1 MKLTQSPIRANEIDG
16 FIFTKYASVAF
27 MLVVGLFI
35 AARLRDLT
43 THNIL
48 QLAGSEIFGVQVAR
62 HDWDDIIAYAIKD
75 IVHPPLF
82 YVLLKLWI
90 SIGGESL
97 LWWIRLFP
105 VLTSIAALVPFLL
118 LCRELK
124 LRAAEIN
131 LTLALMAVNAYLISN
146 SQGLRMYSLLL
157 FFALCSLWLFVRLL
171 NHVSDQK
178 KTLLALFA
186 VNLALVY
193 THYYGWL
200 VVGVQFLILVLW
212 DRRKLPLFSVSVMAI
227 VLCFIPWAYAVTEV
241 ASEKGLRE
249 T

>member
-1 MKLTQSPIRANEIDG
+1 
-16 FIFTKYASVAF
+16 

-97 LWWIRLFP
+97 QWIRLFP

-157 FFALCSLWLFVRLL
+157 FLRLMLFVAFRQT
-171 NHVSDQK
+171 SQ
-178 KTLLALFA
+178 
-186 VNLALVY
+186 
-193 THYYGWL
+193 
-200 VVGVQFLILVLW
+200 
-212 DRRKLPLFSVSVMAI
+212 S
-227 VLCFIPWAYAVTEV
+227 C
-241 ASEKGLRE
+241 
-249 T
+249 